1 MSTWKRLIDMK
12 KAVPVLLIVLL
23 IVSSSGCF
31 GGSALPTLKEEL
43 SSLDAALTK
52 YEHAKDI
59 YNDGDYQNAKQAFID
74 AVETF
79 KACNSA
85 FDGIAKTDISALE
98 KRDAGNLAGC
108 SKQFAYAAAYMRD
121 ACTEE
126 MKPGSENA
134 YLMKISADECELV
147 ARTVYNANREELL
160 LAWSSK

>member
-1 MSTWKRLIDMK
+1 MNTPKT
-12 KAVPVLLIVLL
+12 
-23 IVSSSGCF
+23 F
-31 GGSALPTLKEEL
+31 N
-43 SSLDAALTK
+43 
-52 YEHAKDI
+52 
-59 YNDGDYQNAKQAFID
+59 NDGDTRMQVFID
-74 AVETF
+74 AVDVRPAMAE
-79 KACNSA
+79 
-85 FDGIAKTDISALE
+85 GIAKTDISALE

>member
-1 MSTWKRLIDMK
+1 MSQSRELIVMK
-12 KAVPVLLIVLL
+12 KAVPAILIVLL
-23 IVSSSGCF
+23 IALSSGCL

-43 SSLDAALTK
+43 SILDAAIAN
-52 YEHAKDI
+52 YNHAKDL
-59 YNDGDYQNAKQAFID
+59 YNDGDYQNAKQAFIE
-74 AVETF
+74 AVDRF

-85 FDGIAKTDISALE
+85 FDGISKTDISALE

-126 MKPGSENA
+126 MKPGSDDA
-134 YLMKISADECELV
+134 YLMKVSADECELT
-147 ARTVYNANREELL
+147 ARTVYDANREELL